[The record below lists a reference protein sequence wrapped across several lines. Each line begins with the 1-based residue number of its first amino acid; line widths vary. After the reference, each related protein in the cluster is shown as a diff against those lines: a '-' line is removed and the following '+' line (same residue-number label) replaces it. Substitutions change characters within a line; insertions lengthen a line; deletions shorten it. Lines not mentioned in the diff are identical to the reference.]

1 MAFAFADSE
10 RSRWCVAGSDKRE
23 RTPNTDRRCVAPS
36 DFLRLQYLA
45 SLFGGS
51 KLSEVAAED
60 ELANGGHDANRM
72 LLELLFDISTLERG
86 FR

>member
-1 MAFAFADSE
+1 MWSKVGGVPVE
-10 RSRWCVAGSDKRE
+10 VTNGRQRQIQ
-23 RTPNTDRRCVAPS
+23 TDARVLPS
-36 DFLRLQYLA
+36 DCLRLRFLA

-86 FR
+86 FC